1 MQISYNCSDNA
12 LAEQRAK
19 AKLDRII
26 KREGTANGERLKPY
40 YLQALIE
47 EAQREICAERFY
59 SA

>member
-1 MQISYNCSDNA
+1 MQSSFNCNNNA
-12 LAEQRAK
+12 SAERRAK

-26 KREGTANGERLKPY
+26 QREGTANGERLMPY
-40 YLQALIE
+40 YLQALIK

>member
-1 MQISYNCSDNA
+1 MQSLYNRSDTA

-26 KREGTANGERLKPY
+26 KREGTADGERLKPY
-40 YLQALIE
+40 YLQALIK
-47 EAQREICAERFY
+47 EAQREICAEQFY

>member
-1 MQISYNCSDNA
+1 MSTNTA
-12 LAEQRAK
+12 AAEQRAK

-47 EAQREICAERFY
+47 EAQHEICAERFY

>member
-1 MQISYNCSDNA
+1 MQSLYNCSDNA

-26 KREGTANGERLKPY
+26 KREGTADSERLKPY

>member
-1 MQISYNCSDNA
+1 MQSLYNRSDKA
-12 LAEQRAK
+12 AAEQRAK

-26 KREGTANGERLKPY
+26 KREGTANGERLKPHY
-40 YLQALIE
+40 FQALIE